1 MRNYEGFSTTADTG
15 IRFKGRDFRGLYEN
29 ALRGLNLLLFGSRFR
44 RARGDES
51 FHFLYKGDGPESVL
65 VNFLAEVLFLA
76 YQEKKQVAGLD
87 FIRADGCVL
96 EARLLLA
103 PCRFEPEVDIK
114 SVTYHQLHVVEKK
127 GMKRAAMIFD
137 I

>member
-1 MRNYEGFSTTADTG
+1 MGNYEVFSTTADTG
-15 IRFKGRDFRGLYEN
+15 IRFRGRDFRDLYGN
-29 ALRGLNLLLFGSRFR
+29 ALLGLNLLLFGSRR
-44 RARGDES
+44 RQAGADES
-51 FHFLYKGDGPESVL
+51 IHFRYRGDGPESVL

-103 PCRFEPEVDIK
+103 PCRSEPEIDIK
-114 SVTYHQLHVVEKK
+114 SVTYHQLYVVEKK
-127 GMKRAAMIFD
+127 GMKSAAVIFD